1 MLPPSPRGVTL
12 FQKVGVPVF
21 VSFRS
26 VGVVRSSAEGAR
38 IEAPKAP
45 RGEGE
50 TPSQPGE
57 VSREGDVL
65 LLSLEKAHFGAYP
78 MHYDVLILKLRFVV
92 HTMLQLRLWD
102 RLRQFFSSTGCSSWG
117 LAPNPDKLRPCL
129 SPFSSH
135 AFPVLLFSSS
145 TSLSLPN

>member
-78 MHYDVLILKLRFVV
+78 MHSDVGPTNFEVAV
-92 HTMLQLRLWD
+92 CCTQDATRLWD
-102 RLRQFFSSTGCSSWG
+102 RFRQFLPRNALKCICAVMGSHVV
-117 LAPNPDKLRPCL
+117 RL
-129 SPFSSH
+129 S
-135 AFPVLLFSSS
+135 VRL
-145 TSLSLPN
+145 